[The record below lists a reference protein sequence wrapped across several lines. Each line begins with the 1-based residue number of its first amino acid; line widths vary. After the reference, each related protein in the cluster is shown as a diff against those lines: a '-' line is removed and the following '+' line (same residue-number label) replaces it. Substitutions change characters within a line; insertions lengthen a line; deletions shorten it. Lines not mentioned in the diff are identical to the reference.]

1 MIKTISIRALA
12 LLLLPAL
19 LASCGHHHP
28 ANRQAVA
35 NDMDELHANIDA
47 VKNNPSLTDP
57 SKAGPPIH
65 VDPYPKSA
73 GMHGEHGHAGMSM
86 K

>member
-1 MIKTISIRALA
+1 MSRVEPSRSLA
-12 LLLLPAL
+12 LVMTIGMFTA
-19 LASCGHHHP
+19 CGQHP
-28 ANRQAVA
+28 APSKVVPSDIEEARADIA
-35 NDMDELHANIDA
+35 AI
-47 VKNNPSLTDP
+47 KNNPSLTDP

-73 GMHGEHGHAGMSM
+73 GMRGGHGHAGMGM

>member
-1 MIKTISIRALA
+1 MIRTSSIRALA
-12 LLLLPAL
+12 LSLLGAL
-19 LASCGHHHP
+19 LASCGQQP
-28 ANRQAVA
+28 AQRPIVA

>member
-1 MIKTISIRALA
+1 MSRVELSRSLVLLMAIGVLAACGQHPVPSQVVPSDIEEARADIA
-12 LLLLPAL
+12 A
-19 LASCGHHHP
+19 
-28 ANRQAVA
+28 
-35 NDMDELHANIDA
+35 I
-47 VKNNPSLTDP
+47 KNNPSLTDP

-73 GMHGEHGHAGMSM
+73 GMHGGHGHAGMGM

>member
-1 MIKTISIRALA
+1 MIKTNSIRALA
-12 LLLLPAL
+12 LSMFAAL
-19 LASCGHHHP
+19 LASCGQQP
-28 ANRQAVA
+28 AKPPTVA

-73 GMHGEHGHAGMSM
+73 GMHGGHGHAGMGM